1 MLPVE
6 KYVID
11 LIDSRVESF
20 DLRQQ
25 VSNYIAWQ
33 ATKDCNSGN
42 VKREEIWLCHFLMPI
57 DGSLGDR
64 YRNTGGRIEAM
75 PAAMSALGSVTPA
88 AAIEITATK
97 KALAHE
103 PAAVFSSF
111 IILRLT

>member
-1 MLPVE
+1 MSNDKAWKTTE
-6 KYVID
+6 CHDGGYVK
-11 LIDSRVESF
+11 LKEV
-20 DLRQQ
+20 
-25 VSNYIAWQ
+25 
-33 ATKDCNSGN
+33 
-42 VKREEIWLCHFLMPI
+42 WLCHFLMPI

-111 IILRLT
+111 IILHLT